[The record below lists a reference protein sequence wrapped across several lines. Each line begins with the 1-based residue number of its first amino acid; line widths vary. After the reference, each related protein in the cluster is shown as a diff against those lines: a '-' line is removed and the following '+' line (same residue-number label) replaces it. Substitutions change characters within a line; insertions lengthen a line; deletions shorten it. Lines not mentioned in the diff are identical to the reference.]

1 MGINTINGQTLPTT
15 TSTTPLTTVTPSV
28 AVASQIFGEV
38 TFTITKSGGGEYTNP
53 NYGGTSSALGDGTVT
68 VSDTNVDRFLESDS
82 SHLAGTLKV
91 TDTNASVDERTF
103 KVKAQEFED
112 STQSAFGTVN
122 YTPVFIQKRYIRI
135 RGVDSEGDDSA
146 DRLGIADIN
155 FYDAAANGGTRYPT
169 EDLTAVDSEEGITVR
184 AGHSINSTYDPW
196 KAADSDASN
205 TFWWALGTT
214 AANNYWEI
222 EFEPDTYGGDDLPTI
237 KSMNIKFNPTGN
249 DAGYFKITG
258 SDASDHNPHVNF
270 GVLEITSEGTV
281 LVFG

>member
-1 MGINTINGQTLPTT
+1 MGINTINLQTLPTT

-28 AVASQIFGEV
+28 AIASQLFGEI
-38 TFTITKSGGGEYTNP
+38 TFTVTKSGGGEYTNP
-53 NYGGTSSALGDGTVT
+53 NYSAFSVLANDTVT
-68 VSDTNVDRFLESDS
+68 VSDANVDRFLESDS

-91 TDTNASVDERTF
+91 SDTNASGDERTF

-122 YTPVFIQKRYIRI
+122 YTPVFIKKRYIRI
-135 RGVDSEGDDSA
+135 RGVDSDGADSA
-146 DRLGIADIN
+146 SRLGIADIS

-169 EDLTAVDSEEGITVR
+169 EDLTAVDSEDGIAVS

-196 KAADSDASN
+196 KAADSNLTN

-222 EFEPDTYGGDDLPTI
+222 EFEPGTYGGDDLPTI
-237 KSMNIKFNPTGN
+237 KSININFNPTGN

-258 SDASDHNPHVNF
+258 SDAADHDPHVNF
-270 GVLEITSEGTV
+270 GVVEITSEGTV